1 MTYLLSTGSINGM
14 NLYVIDIK
22 VYFYP
27 YLIFYLSHEYFN
39 ILKNILFIKKLD
51 VGQLIT
57 LNKSVI
63 IWQKSL
69 TIIISV

>member
-22 VYFYP
+22 VYFYS
-27 YLIFYLSHEYFN
+27 YLIFYLSYEYFN
-39 ILKNILFIKKLD
+39 ILKNVSFIKKLD

-63 IWQKSL
+63 IWKKSL
-69 TIIISV
+69 AIIILV